1 MRRFLQELQDF
12 PKKGD
17 WILLLLCLITSGF
30 GCIAIA
36 SATNAEKFGD
46 NNIKYIIIQLA
57 ATLLGVMMFAII
69 SSIDV
74 EAMSERRNWLVAFNT
89 LLLLMLI
96 VTGITMV
103 VVNLRKSGHQLEKP
117 SPFSENTLVE
127 LQQKPK
133 LKMTELKI
141 Q

>member
-57 ATLLGVMMFAII
+57 ATALGVLMFAIMSSLKLYLVYSI
-69 SSIDV
+69 SVQCFGKS
-74 EAMSERRNWLVAFNT
+74 FN
-89 LLLLMLI
+89 
-96 VTGITMV
+96 
-103 VVNLRKSGHQLEKP
+103 KSCYP
-117 SPFSENTLVE
+117 CFEN
-127 LQQKPK
+127 
-133 LKMTELKI
+133 I
-141 Q
+141 